1 LLCLG
6 WHRYRPTK
14 WLRLAWVRERVD
26 FDGACLTAA
35 RKSLWCISA
44 RVREVT
50 GCEPTWS
57 WPACRHRYTHDV
69 SPWPS
74 YHDPRRLL
82 LAVSG
87 GRSRDHTPPG
97 RWVGKRERLLIS
109 ETHRWRCNS
118 LLSVA
123 TQAGSERQCP
133 HSTYFQCIHIHRE
146 NLQPV
151 YQQATAW
158 RAVTFDT
165 TIPPHHQV
173 GRKFRDTC
181 EDQ

>member
-1 LLCLG
+1 MLYLG
-6 WHRYRPTK
+6 WHRYTPTK

-26 FDGACLTAA
+26 FDGACPMAA

-87 GRSRDHTPPG
+87 GWSRDHTPPG
-97 RWVGKRERLLIS
+97 RWVGKRERL
-109 ETHRWRCNS
+109 
-118 LLSVA
+118 
-123 TQAGSERQCP
+123 
-133 HSTYFQCIHIHRE
+133 FIH
-146 NLQPV
+146 
-151 YQQATAW
+151 
-158 RAVTFDT
+158 TFELW
-165 TIPPHHQV
+165 
-173 GRKFRDTC
+173 KS
-181 EDQ
+181 